1 MVGSTLT
8 FAQNAA
14 HYKENLSRGLQAHR
28 CCTVAAMKARGALFV
43 VLAVGLLGIGLAAA
57 RAEVWPIALAGAA
70 LGIWMGDL
78 ARRDLWR

>member
-1 MVGSTLT
+1 MVQAEPVTSICASAAAATL
-8 FAQNAA
+8 AA
-14 HYKENLSRGLQAHR
+14 
-28 CCTVAAMKARGALFV
+28 VKARGALFL

-70 LGIWMGDL
+70 LGLWMGDL

>member
-1 MVGSTLT
+1 
-8 FAQNAA
+8 
-14 HYKENLSRGLQAHR
+14 
-28 CCTVAAMKARGALFV
+28 MKARGALFV